1 MYVVR
6 LPDGRLRVP
15 TSALARGRGGLVG
28 KDAGGAVGRET
39 PVGRERV
46 IGHAYVEIGPDD
58 PDYQRLLERSIT
70 ESEMAERR
78 RRWRADDDELR
89 REFEEF
95 KTRLAEE

>member
-15 TSALARGRGGLVG
+15 ASALARS
-28 KDAGGAVGRET
+28 
-39 PVGRERV
+39 V

-58 PDYQRLLERSIT
+58 PDYQRLLERSVT
-70 ESEMAERR
+70 ESEMTEKR
-78 RRWRADDDELR
+78 RRWRAGDDELR
-89 REFEEF
+89 QEFEEF